1 MLQVFAHFL
10 SLSNPSKTV
19 FPVLNVA
26 REELPLKTEVVHCLE
41 KKLGLQ
47 MSDLICRDEL
57 SFDNFRK
64 LEIVLVDHHALT
76 GADSQ
81 FSDQVYLT
89 SFPKRPSRP
98 QDGNAVFFQL
108 QQPNQVNLKVFFIV
122 GHSYS
127 VEPLNCLP
135 KLT

>member
-19 FPVLNVA
+19 VPVLNVA
-26 REELPLKTEVVHCLE
+26 RAELPLKTEVVHCLE

-57 SFDNFRK
+57 SFDSFRK

-76 GADSQ
+76 GADVQ
-81 FSDQVYLT
+81 FSDQVYFNI
-89 SFPKRPSRP
+89 FPKTAIKASRW
-98 QDGNAVFFQL
+98 QCCFFQL
-108 QQPNQVNLKVFFIV
+108 QQPNQVNLKVFLY
-122 GHSYS
+122 HSYS

-135 KLT
+135 NLT